1 MMFFHALARFGPA
14 HERGRA
20 IALGTAALV
29 DNSAGLVRM
38 VRKEAALAPQY
49 VELAKSQVARA
60 GGADPL
66 NPEAWLTALA
76 RRRGLEEPEA
86 LAAEAAR
93 AKSRDDALAIG
104 RKLYRWKREMTR
116 ERR

>member
-1 MMFFHALARFGPA
+1 MA
-14 HERGRA
+14 
-20 IALGTAALV
+20 
-29 DNSAGLVRM
+29 
-38 VRKEAALAPQY
+38 RKEAALAPQY

-66 NPEAWLTALA
+66 NPDAWLAALA

-86 LAAEAAR
+86 LAAEAAG

-104 RKLYRWKREMTR
+104 RKLYRWRREMTR